1 MGPHSTDLPSSGKVV
16 LTIPNKPGLI
26 EALGRLAMAHTH
38 LEVILKYTF
47 KTLSGLSVQEA
58 LAQMSKN
65 RTSFVRKRIRRL
77 FLEKQPTREEIDQL
91 ELVLERAKA
100 LSAKRNELFHAA
112 WSESPAGEPL
122 MKAEG
127 TSWGPAPTQ
136 AEVECLATALV
147 ELSEQLNY
155 ERLHGFI
162 RQVAQREL
170 PARVETSGCWC
181 GPIIRPR
188 PV

>member
-1 MGPHSTDLPSSGKVV
+1 MNSDAGELVSSSLKET
-16 LTIPNKPGLI
+16 LTIPNRPGLV

-58 LAQMSKN
+58 FAQMSKN

-77 FLEKQPTREEIDQL
+77 FLEKQPTRAEIDHL

-100 LSAKRNELFHAA
+100 LSAKRNELFHRA
-112 WSESPAGEPL
+112 WVESPAGEPL
-122 MKAEG
+122 LKAEG
-127 TSWGPAPTQ
+127 TSWDSASTE
-136 AEVECLATALV
+136 AEVECLASALV
-147 ELSEQLNY
+147 ELNEQLNN

-162 RQVAQREL
+162 QHVAQKQVS
-170 PARVETSGCWC
+170 ARV
-181 GPIIRPR
+181 
-188 PV
+188 